1 MTSMPDAADR
11 LRAIAEVDPDAVR
24 AAQDLER
31 RTSVARH
38 DAFVVLGSGWSG
50 AADALGT
57 VVAEL
62 PVEELP
68 GFLAPVADGHLGL
81 LRSYDCAGLPVLVFL
96 GRTHLYEGRG
106 PGPVA
111 HAVRTAIATGA
122 RMGVLT
128 NANGSLRPE
137 WATGTGVLIS
147 DHLNLSHQTPLVG
160 ARFVDQSATWSP
172 RLRAWASDAQ
182 PSLVEGVYAM
192 LPGPEYQ
199 TPAETQMLRMLG
211 ADVVGM
217 STVLEAIA
225 AREWDVEL
233 LGLSVVTTREGTG
246 EVIDPQEVVAVAA
259 AAAAGLG
266 TTIAE
271 VIRRWAES
279 EQ

>member
-1 MTSMPDAADR
+1 MTSTPDAADR
-11 LRAIAEVDPDAVR
+11 RRAIADVDPDAVS
-24 AAQDLER
+24 AAQSIER
-31 RTSVARH
+31 QTGVAAH

-62 PVEELP
+62 RVEEFP
-68 GFLAPVADGHLGL
+68 GFLPPVADGHLGL
-81 LRSYDCAGLPVLVFL
+81 VRSYDCDGVPVLAFL
-96 GRTHLYEGRG
+96 GRTHLYEGHG
-106 PGPVA
+106 PEPVA
-111 HAVRTAIATGA
+111 HAVRTAVAGGA

-147 DHLNLSHQTPLVG
+147 DHLNLSRQTPLVG
-160 ARFVDQSATWSP
+160 ARFVDQSAAWSP
-172 RLRAWASDAQ
+172 RLRGWAQEVQ

-199 TPAETQMLRMLG
+199 TLAETQMLRTLG

-246 EVIDPQEVVAVAA
+246 EVIDPQEVVAVAS

-266 TTIAE
+266 VTIAE
-271 VIRRWAES
+271 VIRRWAR